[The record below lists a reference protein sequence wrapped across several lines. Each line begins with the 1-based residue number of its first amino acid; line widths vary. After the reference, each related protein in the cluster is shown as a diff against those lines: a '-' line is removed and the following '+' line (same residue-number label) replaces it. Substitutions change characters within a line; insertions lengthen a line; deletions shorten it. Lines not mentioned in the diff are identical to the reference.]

1 MNAQELQE
9 CTDLTNALNN
19 EYVQLVSKVDECTD
33 TLESS
38 EYEKNIIKLN
48 KKIKELRA
56 ENSVRSTTSEYF
68 LGTLIFVG
76 FVMFLYAVYIS
87 LYSSSLF

>member
-9 CTDLTNALNN
+9 CKDLTIALKK
-19 EYVQLVSKVDECTD
+19 EYDQ
-33 TLESS
+33 LES
-38 EYEKNIIKLN
+38 KANLKLN
-48 KKIKELRA
+48 KRIKELRV
-56 ENSVRSTTSEYF
+56 ENKTLTETRSTTSEYF

-87 LYSSSLF
+87 LYSPSLFLIR

>member
-19 EYVQLVSKVDECTD
+19 EYDQLVSKVDECTD

-87 LYSSSLF
+87 LYSPSIR

>member
-1 MNAQELQE
+1 MDQCLTRAEQLQ
-9 CTDLTNALNN
+9 D
-19 EYVQLVSKVDECTD
+19 KFD
-33 TLESS
+33 TLKHEVDKCHEKRSHKS
-38 EYEKNIIKLN
+38 VYEKNIKELN
-48 KKIKELRA
+48 KRIKELRA

-87 LYSSSLF
+87 LYSPSIR

>member
-1 MNAQELQE
+1 MNQCKTLAQ
-9 CTDLTNALNN
+9 
-19 EYVQLVSKVDECTD
+19 QLAKEFD
-33 TLESS
+33 TLED
-38 EYEKNIIKLN
+38 EIENCNEKKTHKPVYEKNIKELN
-48 KKIKELRA
+48 KRIKELRA

>member
-19 EYVQLVSKVDECTD
+19 EYDQLESKVDECTD

-38 EYEKNIIKLN
+38 KYEKNIKELN
-48 KKIKELRA
+48 KRIKELRA

-87 LYSSSLF
+87 LYSPSIR